1 MTEACM
7 ELEKINFQ
15 TAEEAQKVKDA
26 DRAELEGL
34 ARNYK
39 MSVQELVDAA
49 NNDEIDNQE
58 DLFLVFKKMYLLANQ

>member
-1 MTEACM
+1 MNM

-15 TAEEAQKVKDA
+15 TAEEGQKIKDA
-26 DRAELEGL
+26 QRLELENL
-34 ARNYK
+34 ALKYK

-58 DLFLVFKKMYLLANQ
+58 DLFLVFKRMYLLSNQ